1 MKVPSGVS
9 LRRTPSTGEPEPIIT
24 IDGKIAT
31 EAQLAAL
38 DERDIASMAVY
49 KGKEALL
56 QLRSNGTEHLEVK
69 SGFAT
74 KIDAKDSEALIAVTT
89 KMGRQ
94 AQTKRP

>member
-1 MKVPSGVS
+1 VTFSRKAVP
-9 LRRTPSTGEPEPIIT
+9 TPRGNEPEPTIT

-38 DERDIASMAVY
+38 DERDIASMAIF
-49 KGKEALL
+49 KGKVALM
-56 QLRSNGTEHLEVK
+56 QLRSNGTEHLEAK